1 MEQNSSIEQ
10 NNDIEEN
17 SSIEPNDKKYPFKFE
32 GEGAEFFGIWIVNV
46 LLSVITLGIYSAWAK
61 VRTNRYFYGNTRL
74 DGDGFDYHAK
84 PMQILKGRIIALV
97 VFVIWNV
104 VSQFSPEISGAMML
118 IFFAILPWLAWS
130 NARFDSAMT
139 SYRNVRFSFAG
150 TLKDAYIAILG
161 KGMVIIALFFA
172 GMAAINF
179 EIIPVGVLLLL
190 AIPFVFVWV
199 LVGISNYFANGY
211 RYGQRTFS
219 AEYTVKA
226 YLVIYLKTLL
236 FAIGLSIVFGGVAF
250 LFAGSSLLSMSPSDF
265 QLSDGGFPNLA
276 FFGLIIAI
284 YIGLFFVGVIANAF
298 KTAQMRNYTFAQLNI
313 DDIDQATAN
322 RLQDEEEQPKSHG
335 FTFES
340 TLATWSFVW
349 LILTN
354 FVLQLVTLGIARPW
368 VMVRTS
374 RYLAN
379 HTYVIGDL
387 PNLVVEGE
395 EQNMK
400 SAISDEMA
408 NVFDVDIG
416 IG

>member
-1 MEQNSSIEQ
+1 MEQNNRLEQ
-10 NNDIEEN
+10 NNSIEEKN
-17 SSIEPNDKKYPFKFE
+17 NKYPFKFE

-61 VRTNRYFYGNTRL
+61 VRTNQYFYGNTRL
-74 DGDGFDYHAK
+74 DGDGFEYHAK
-84 PMQILKGRIIALV
+84 PIQILKGRIIAVV
-97 VFVIWNV
+97 VFIIWS
-104 VSQFSPEISGAMML
+104 VSNQFAPEVSGVLML
-118 IFFAILPWLAWS
+118 AFLAILPWLAWS

-139 SYRNVRFSFAG
+139 SYRNVHFSFTG
-150 TLKDAYIAILG
+150 TLKEAYMAILG
-161 KGMVIIALFFA
+161 RGMAIIALFLSA
-172 GMAAINF
+172 MAAISF
-179 EIIPVGVLLLL
+179 EIVPVGVLLLL
-190 AIPFVFVWV
+190 TIPFVFVWV

-211 RYGQRTFS
+211 RYGKRKFS
-219 AEYTVKA
+219 AQYTVKA
-226 YLVIYLKTLL
+226 YLAIYLKTML
-236 FAIGLSIVFGGVAF
+236 FAFGLSIAFGVVAS
-250 LFAGSSLLSMSPSDF
+250 LFAGASLLSMVSSDF
-265 QLSDGGFPNLA
+265 TLSDGGFPNFA

-313 DDIDQATAN
+313 DASDQAKSEH
-322 RLQDEEEQPKSHG
+322 LQGDEDKPENTG
-335 FTFES
+335 FAFES

-349 LILTN
+349 LIMTN
-354 FVLQLVTLGIARPW
+354 FLLQLVTFGIARPW

-374 RYLAN
+374 HFLAN

-395 EQNMK
+395 DQDMK
-400 SAISDEMA
+400 SAVSDELS